1 MMCLVA
7 NFLPEVHRE
16 PREKVPA
23 KARRAPTGVE
33 L

>member
-1 MMCLVA
+1 MWLVA

-16 PREKVPA
+16 PLGKVPA